1 MSKSNSGYFSGTS
14 GEGKAL
20 IAEVQAKGDKI
31 NPDDVIGITKDSNG
45 KIIWLE
51 KGHIGG
57 KPSGLAHIMGAHE
70 SNFNAKGIASSDI
83 SDFVLTAVS
92 KGRIIGYQG
101 KGYGRPIYEVEYF
114 GKTYQ
119 VAVTVGDNGYI
130 VGANPR

>member
-1 MSKSNSGYFSGTS
+1 MSKSNSGYFTGTS
-14 GEGKAL
+14 GEGRAL
-20 IAEVQAKGDKI
+20 IDEVQARGDKI
-31 NPDDVIGITKDSNG
+31 NPDEVIGITKDTSG

-51 KGHIGG
+51 KGHLGG
-57 KPSGLAHIMGAHE
+57 KPSGLAHIIDAHE

-92 KGRIIGYQG
+92 KGTIIGYQG
-101 KGYGRPIYEVEYF
+101 KGTGRPIYEVEYN

>member
-31 NPDDVIGITKDSNG
+31 NPDDVIGITKDSTG
-45 KIIWLE
+45 RIIWLE
-51 KGHIGG
+51 KGHLGG
-57 KPSGLAHIMGAHE
+57 KPSGLAHIMDAHE
-70 SNFNAKGIASSDI
+70 SNFNSKGIASSDI
-83 SDFVLTAVS
+83 SDFILTAVS

-101 KGYGRPIYEVEYF
+101 KGYGRPIYEVDYL

-130 VGANPR
+130 VGANP